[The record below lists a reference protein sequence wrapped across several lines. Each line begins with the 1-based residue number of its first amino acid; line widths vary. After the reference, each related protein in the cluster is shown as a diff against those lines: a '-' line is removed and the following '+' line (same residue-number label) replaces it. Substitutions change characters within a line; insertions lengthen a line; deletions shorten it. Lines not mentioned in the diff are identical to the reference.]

1 MMKGCN
7 ITDSFANAFR
17 GMRRLLGDRNM
28 VIHALSGVA
37 AVAMGFC
44 LEISAGEWIAVILAI
59 AIVTGA
65 EALNTAIEILSD
77 RVCGD
82 YDEQIKLVKD
92 VAAAGV
98 LITAIAASIVGG
110 VIFLPKIISLS

>member
-1 MMKGCN
+1 M
-7 ITDSFANAFR
+7 I
-17 GMRRLLGDRNM
+17 
-28 VIHALSGVA
+28 IHVMAA
-37 AVAMGFC
+37 ICAVAMGFC
-44 LEISAGEWIAVILAI
+44 LDISFGEWIAVILAI

-77 RVCGD
+77 RACGD

-98 LITAIAASIVGG
+98 LITAIAAAIVGG